1 MVIWGYWGKSWGIM
15 SGIGRVLALVL
26 CLSAWGAGVR
36 AEEAVPVSGAFVTL
50 EKAKGGTLKYSGT
63 KADGSFTIK
72 SLSEGRYRMSITP
85 PRRDRNTEFVMAVR
99 GTFEG
104 IIVIPGGNVVK
115 AKGMEPDRAT
125 GKGRKRRK
133 PGSTIL
139 IPASIWR
146 EKAFWLDVEI
156 VLEDIGGRF
165 DYVLSDTEE
174 ISVLVLAP
182 MDEGA
187 AAE

>member
-1 MVIWGYWGKSWGIM
+1 M
-15 SGIGRVLALVL
+15 SGIGRVLALLL
-26 CLSAWGAGVR
+26 CLGARVPAAM

-115 AKGMEPDRAT
+115 AKGKGSERVT
-125 GKGRKRRK
+125 GRGRKRRK

-156 VLEDIGGRF
+156 VLEDVGGRF
-165 DYVLSDTEE
+165 DYVLSDTKE

-182 MDEGA
+182 MEEAAA